1 MDNPLTQFA
10 TYSNTLEVP
19 PPVGIRLAPMSRA
32 SLLAETDLAN
42 EARRPFALGSRPV
55 IRWIKGDGLD
65 DDVTRSA
72 IAQATRLFGGSVDY
86 CLCTA
91 GISPARARSVLA
103 WAEHPVEWWPLTP
116 QDNPP
121 LAAALMAAGCYSDRF
136 GYWWKWFPE
145 RVRIGA
151 PEWILDG
158 DMVITGTPSWFKA
171 WYEGKDYIR
180 VTQDDAWDINGLYGE
195 YLTLVDQDKR
205 LYSGLI
211 SLPPDLTYTPA
222 MLEVLRVQP
231 LTCGHDGRTN
241 MSEQGVVACAFD
253 ALCATPIPLSE
264 FPFGRAFEEQL
275 NYGLTGPNKNSW
287 GFHFGYAFR
296 CENPHFRR
304 LAAEGQ
310 IFWME
315 NEPPPEERF
324 LWLVNRGQWGTPGWS
339 MHPTCVK
346 RIVTLA
352 QKYAGHRV
360 LELGTSRGFLAA
372 IMAAYGC
379 IVTTVDKTDRGAST
393 NLKDM
398 GVDVVV
404 SDAVEFLHRN
414 ESRFS
419 LIVVDIHDNSVN
431 VWDSLWPLVSGCL
444 SADGVLVLYNTHLW
458 KMSEWSEETGLRWIT
473 ESSPPGWSTEVFS
486 EPTPGMV
493 LCRPLKIEE
502 ARATASSRNQPATDK
517 THIEGVPSTPEDLNS
532 SLTVERD
539 KLAAGKAGVES
550 ALRAAE
556 RAILNLT
563 LERDRLVAEKTDLEG
578 KWAAA
583 RSQILA
589 LTADQERLLA
599 DKAQLDG
606 AIAATTA
613 RHDTLITD
621 NARLDRAF
629 EAAQGEISDL
639 VRERD
644 QLAAAK
650 ASIETLLAKT
660 QAEGAEE
667 TGRLASQLNTRT
679 ANIKAVIA
687 ACSDQTL
694 WLPSTRSRHLW
705 LRRLPYASVPL
716 LRLKKRRRAKGLI
729 EKANRARDASEWVQA
744 AHNYR
749 EGLGLMPDNAAI
761 WVQYGHAL
769 KESGYVGQAEAA
781 YRRSLE
787 IDASIADTHLQLAHA
802 LKLQGRRFEAVAA
815 CFRAIML
822 DPTLSSVLQ
831 ELIVLLET

>member
-1 MDNPLTQFA
+1 
-10 TYSNTLEVP
+10 
-19 PPVGIRLAPMSRA
+19 MSRA
-32 SLLAETDLAN
+32 SRLAETDLAK

-65 DDVTRSA
+65 DEITRSA

-91 GISPARARSVLA
+91 GISPARARAVLA
-103 WAEHPVEWWPLTP
+103 WAEQPVEWWPLTP
-116 QDNPP
+116 QDNSP

-158 DMVITGTPSWFKA
+158 DMVITGAPSWFKV
-171 WYEGKDYIR
+171 WCEGNDYIR

-195 YLTLVDQDKR
+195 YLELVDQDKR

-211 SLPPDLTYTPA
+211 SLPPDVTYTPA
-222 MLEVLRVQP
+222 MLEVLGVQP
-231 LTCGHDGRTN
+231 LAVGHDGRTS
-241 MSEQGVVACAFD
+241 MSEQGVAACAFG
-253 ALCATPIPLSE
+253 ALCARPIPLSE
-264 FPFGRAFEEQL
+264 FPFGRSFEEQL
-275 NYGLTGPNKNSW
+275 NYGLAGADKGSW
-287 GFHFGYAFR
+287 GYHFGHAFR
-296 CENPHFRR
+296 GENPHFRR

-346 RIVTLA
+346 RIATLA
-352 QKYAGHRV
+352 QNCAGHRV

-379 IVTTVDKTDRGAST
+379 IVTTVDKADRGAST

-398 GVDVVV
+398 GIHVVV
-404 SDAVEFLHRN
+404 SDAVEFLHRD

-419 LIVVDIHDNSVN
+419 LIVVDIHDNSIK
-431 VWDSLWPLVSGCL
+431 VWDALWPVVSGCL

-458 KMSEWSEETGLRWIT
+458 EMSEWSEETGLRWIT

-486 EPTPGMV
+486 EPAPGMV

-502 ARATASSRNQPATDK
+502 AQADPSNRDQPATDVA
-517 THIEGVPSTPEDLNS
+517 HIEGKPSTTEDLIS

-539 KLAAGKAGVES
+539 KLAARKAGVES

-556 RAILNLT
+556 RAISSLT
-563 LERDRLVAEKTDLEG
+563 LERDRLVAENNGLEG
-578 KWAAA
+578 EWAAA
-583 RSQILA
+583 RSEILA
-589 LTADQERLLA
+589 LIAEQERLLA
-599 DKAQLDG
+599 EKAQLDG
-606 AIAATTA
+606 TIAQITA
-613 RHDTLITD
+613 RHDALITD
-621 NARLDRAF
+621 NARLDRAL
-629 EAAQGEISDL
+629 EAAQGEITDL
-639 VRERD
+639 LYERD

-667 TGRLASQLNTRT
+667 TGRLASQLNART
-679 ANIKAVIA
+679 ASIKAVIA
-687 ACSDQTL
+687 ACSDRTL
-694 WLPSTRSRHLW
+694 WSPPTPARHSW
-705 LRRLPYASVPL
+705 LRRYYYDLVPL
-716 LRLKKRRRAKGLI
+716 LRRRKRRRAKMLI

-749 EGLGLMPDNAAI
+749 EALSLVPDDAAV

-769 KESGYVGQAEAA
+769 KESGYVGEAEAA

-787 IDASIADTHLQLAHA
+787 IDASVADTHLQLAHA

-815 CFRAIML
+815 CFRAITL
-822 DPTLSSVLQ
+822 DPTLSYVLQ
-831 ELIVLLET
+831 ELIVP

>member
-1 MDNPLTQFA
+1 
-10 TYSNTLEVP
+10 
-19 PPVGIRLAPMSRA
+19 MSRA
-32 SLLAETDLAN
+32 SRLAETDLAK

-65 DDVTRSA
+65 DEITRSA

-86 CLCTA
+86 CLCSA

-145 RVRIGA
+145 RVRVGA

-158 DMVITGTPSWFKA
+158 DMVITGAPSWFKA
-171 WYEGKDYIR
+171 WCEGNDYIR

-195 YLTLVDQDKR
+195 YLELVDQDKR

-222 MLEVLRVQP
+222 MLEVLRAQP
-231 LTCGHDGRTN
+231 LAWGHDGRTN
-241 MSEQGVVACAFD
+241 MSEQGVAACAFG
-253 ALCATPIPLSE
+253 ALGASPIPLSE
-264 FPFGRAFEEQL
+264 FPFGRSFEEQL
-275 NYGLTGPNKNSW
+275 NHGLAGPGINSW
-287 GFHFGYAFR
+287 GFHFGHAFR
-296 CENPHFRR
+296 RENLHFRR

-315 NEPPPEERF
+315 NEPLPEERF

-346 RIVTLA
+346 RIATPA
-352 QKYAGHRV
+352 QNYAGRRI

-379 IVTTVDKTDRGAST
+379 VVTTVDKADRGAST

-398 GVDVVV
+398 GVQVVV
-404 SDAVEFLHRN
+404 SDAVEFLRRN

-419 LIVVDIHDNSVN
+419 LIVVDIHDNSIK
-431 VWDSLWPLVSGCL
+431 VWDALWPLVSGCL
-444 SADGVLVLYNTHLW
+444 STDGVLVLYNTHLW
-458 KMSEWSEETGLRWIT
+458 QMSEWSEETGLRWIT

-486 EPTPGMV
+486 EPAPGMV
-493 LCRPLKIEE
+493 LCRLLRTDE
-502 ARATASSRNQPATDK
+502 ARAGAPNRNQPATDEA
-517 THIEGVPSTPEDLNS
+517 HIEGRPGTTEDLIS
-532 SLTVERD
+532 RLTVERD
-539 KLAAGKAGVES
+539 SLAAGKAGVES

-556 RAILNLT
+556 HAISSLT
-563 LERDRLVAEKTDLEG
+563 LERDRLVAENNRLEG
-578 KWAAA
+578 EWAAA
-583 RSQILA
+583 RSEILA
-589 LTADQERLLA
+589 LIAEQEKLLA
-599 DKAQLDG
+599 EKAQLNG
-606 AIAATTA
+606 AVAEITS

-621 NARLDRAF
+621 NARLDRVF

-639 VRERD
+639 VYERD

-660 QAEGAEE
+660 QAEGAAE
-667 TGRLASQLNTRT
+667 TGRLARQLNART
-679 ANIKAVIA
+679 ASIKAVIA
-687 ACSDQTL
+687 ACSDRTL
-694 WLPSTRSRHLW
+694 WSPPRRSQHSS
-705 LRRLPYASVPL
+705 LRRLPFASVRL
-716 LRLKKRRRAKGLI
+716 LRLRKRRRAKALI
-729 EKANRARDASEWVQA
+729 EKANHARDAGEWVQA

-749 EGLGLMPDNAAI
+749 AGLSLMPDAAAV

-769 KESGYVGQAEAA
+769 KESGHVGEAAAA

-787 IDASIADTHLQLAHA
+787 IDASVADTHLQLAT
-802 LKLQGRRFEAVAA
+802 R
-815 CFRAIML
+815 
-822 DPTLSSVLQ
+822 
-831 ELIVLLET
+831 

>member
-1 MDNPLTQFA
+1 
-10 TYSNTLEVP
+10 
-19 PPVGIRLAPMSRA
+19 MSRA
-32 SLLAETDLAN
+32 SRLAETDLAK

-65 DDVTRSA
+65 DEITRSA

-91 GISPARARSVLA
+91 GISPARVRAVLA
-103 WAEHPVEWWPLTP
+103 WAEQPVEWWPLTP
-116 QDNPP
+116 QDNSP

-158 DMVITGTPSWFKA
+158 DMVITGAPSWFKV
-171 WYEGKDYIR
+171 WCEGNDYIR

-195 YLTLVDQDKR
+195 YLESVDQDKR

-211 SLPPDLTYTPA
+211 SLPPDVTYTPA
-222 MLEVLRVQP
+222 MLEVLGAQP
-231 LTCGHDGRTN
+231 LAGGHDGRTN
-241 MSEQGVVACAFD
+241 MSEQGVAACAFG
-253 ALCATPIPLSE
+253 ALCARPIPLSE
-264 FPFGRAFEEQL
+264 FPFGRSFEEQL
-275 NYGLTGPNKNSW
+275 NYGLAGANGDSW
-287 GFHFGYAFR
+287 GFHFGHAFR
-296 CENPHFRR
+296 GENPHFRR

-346 RIVTLA
+346 RIATLA
-352 QKYAGHRV
+352 QNCAGHRV

-379 IVTTVDKTDRGAST
+379 MVTTVDKADRGAST

-398 GVDVVV
+398 GINVVV
-404 SDAVEFLHRN
+404 SDAVEFLHRD

-419 LIVVDIHDNSVN
+419 LIVVDIHDNSIK
-431 VWDSLWPLVSGCL
+431 VWDALWPVVSGCL

-458 KMSEWSEETGLRWIT
+458 EMSEWSEETGLRWIT

-486 EPTPGMV
+486 EPAPGMV

-502 ARATASSRNQPATDK
+502 AHAGPSNRDQPATDVA
-517 THIEGVPSTPEDLNS
+517 HIEGKPSTTEDLIS

-539 KLAAGKAGVES
+539 KLAARKTGIES

-556 RAILNLT
+556 RAISSLT
-563 LERDRLVAEKTDLEG
+563 LERDRLVAENNGLEG
-578 KWAAA
+578 EWAAA
-583 RSQILA
+583 RSEILA
-589 LTADQERLLA
+589 LIAEQEKLLA
-599 DKAQLDG
+599 EKAQLDG
-606 AIAATTA
+606 TIAQITA
-613 RHDTLITD
+613 RHDALITD
-621 NARLDRAF
+621 NARLDRAL
-629 EAAQGEISDL
+629 EAAQGEITDL
-639 VRERD
+639 LYERD

-650 ASIETLLAKT
+650 ASIEALLAKT

-667 TGRLASQLNTRT
+667 TGRLASQLNART
-679 ANIKAVIA
+679 ASIKAVIA
-687 ACSDQTL
+687 ACSDRTL
-694 WLPSTRSRHLW
+694 WSPLARSRHSW
-705 LRRLPYASVPL
+705 LRRFSYASVQL
-716 LRLKKRRRAKGLI
+716 LRLRKRRRAKVLI

-749 EGLGLMPDNAAI
+749 EGLSLVPDDSAV

-769 KESGYVGQAEAA
+769 KESGYVGEAA

-787 IDASIADTHLQLAHA
+787 IDASVADTHLQLAHA

-815 CFRAIML
+815 CFRAITL
-822 DPTLSSVLQ
+822 DPTLSYVLQ
-831 ELIVLLET
+831 ELIVL